1 MPVLIVGA
9 DTELGEA
16 VVAALLS
23 RQGEVRAFVSDVDSG
38 LALKERGVKVAT
50 GDVSDASHVGGAALN
65 TFSAVLVPEAAFD
78 GRERSFAGDP
88 DAVFAAWAEALREAG
103 VRRAIWIEDG
113 RAPGG
118 EERLRAVVPEVAA
131 VATTG
136 RSATEIAAEVA
147 RLDELA
153 EL

>member
-1 MPVLIVGA
+1 MPVLVIGA
-9 DTELGEA
+9 DTELGGA
-16 VVAALLS
+16 VVEALLP
-23 RQGEVRAFVSDVDSG
+23 RQGEVRAFVSDVDTG
-38 LALKERGVKVAT
+38 LALKSRGVKVAT

-78 GRERSFAGDP
+78 GRERSFAATP
-88 DAVFAAWAEALREAG
+88 DAVFAGWAEGLAEAG
-103 VRRAIWIEDG
+103 VRRAIWIEDE

-118 EERLRAVVPEVAA
+118 AAAFAAVPEVAVVPSA
-131 VATTG
+131 DRSLAEVVAD
-136 RSATEIAAEVA
+136 VA

>member
-1 MPVLIVGA
+1 MPVLVIGA
-9 DTELGEA
+9 DTDLGRA
-16 VVAALLS
+16 VVEALLP

-38 LALKERGVKVAT
+38 LALKAKGVKVAT

-78 GRERSFAGDP
+78 GRERSFAQSP
-88 DAVFAAWAEALREAG
+88 EAVFAAWAEGVVDAG
-103 VRRAIWIEDG
+103 VRRAIWIADD
-113 RAPGG
+113 RAPGAEAAFSG
-118 EERLRAVVPEVAA
+118 VPEVAV
-131 VATTG
+131 VAPAG
-136 RSATEIAAEVA
+136 RSPAEVAREVA